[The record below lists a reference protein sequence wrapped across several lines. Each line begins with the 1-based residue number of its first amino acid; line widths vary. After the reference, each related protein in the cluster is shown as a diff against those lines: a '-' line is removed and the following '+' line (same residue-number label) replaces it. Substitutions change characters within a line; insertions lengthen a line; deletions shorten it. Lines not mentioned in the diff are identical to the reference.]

1 MSGKLP
7 SEKILPQLTVTFSV
21 HSFMYHFCT
30 VASYHVLRPEDAINN
45 LSASCPVWWFALQQ
59 LGHFAGLQCQLSREG
74 CTNKKNIPPESITHN
89 NATCLFSV
97 LTDTIVYIENPATLD
112 FGEYFL
118 WYFRVWNSPNREHNT
133 LLAWVTSGT
142 LALKLHC
149 NDKACSLCLTPYY
162 TRHGVSVYYHG

>member
-21 HSFMYHFCT
+21 HSFMCHFCT
-30 VASYHVLRPEDAINN
+30 VASYHVLRPEDTINN

-74 CTNKKNIPPESITHN
+74 CTHKKNIPSESITHN

-118 WYFRVWNSPNREHNT
+118 
-133 LLAWVTSGT
+133 
-142 LALKLHC
+142 
-149 NDKACSLCLTPYY
+149 
-162 TRHGVSVYYHG
+162 